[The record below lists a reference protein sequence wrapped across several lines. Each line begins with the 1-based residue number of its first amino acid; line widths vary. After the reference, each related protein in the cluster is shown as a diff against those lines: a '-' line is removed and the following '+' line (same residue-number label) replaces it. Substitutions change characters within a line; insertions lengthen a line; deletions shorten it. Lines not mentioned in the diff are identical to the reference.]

1 MRILLFVTSI
11 YDTFEDITGDEFKKI
26 IEKLEEIAEIEQDQR
41 ILISFCDETE
51 NKNIFTYYFRN
62 ILEEIKDKNIG
73 LGHQFLGNYYKD
85 IYKSGTLLYVDKFNK
100 EKEIFKYVKW
110 LEDNE
115 NFINLYY
122 VDANVNNEV
131 INKLF
136 CEEENVNINIINEQF
151 KGKGIVSSLEHKKMI
166 LEKNNAD

>member
-11 YDTFEDITGDEFKKI
+11 YDTFEDISGEEFKKI
-26 IEKLEEIAEIEQDQR
+26 IKKLEEIAEIEQDQR

-62 ILEEIKDKNIG
+62 ILNEIEDKNIK
-73 LGHQFLGNYYKD
+73 LGHQFLGNYYYKD
-85 IYKSGTLLYVDKFNK
+85 IYKSGALLYDDKFNK

-115 NFINLYY
+115 NFVNLYY
-122 VDANVNNEV
+122 VDSNVNHDIINE
-131 INKLF
+131 LF
-136 CEEENVNINIINEQF
+136 CKEKDVNINIIDEHS
-151 KGKGIVSSLEHKKMI
+151 KGKDIISSLDNKK
-166 LEKNNAD
+166 LLLQKK

>member
-11 YDTFEDITGDEFKKI
+11 YDTFEDVSGDDFKKI

-62 ILEEIKDKNIG
+62 ILDEIEGKNIK
-73 LGHQFLGNYYKD
+73 LGHQFLGNFYYKD
-85 IYKSGTLLYVDKFNK
+85 IYKGGALLYDDIYNK
-100 EKEIFKYVKW
+100 EREILKYVKW

-115 NFINLYY
+115 NFVNLYY
-122 VDANVNNEV
+122 VDSSANNDV
-131 INKLF
+131 INELF
-136 CEEENVNINIINEQF
+136 CEEKNVNLNIINENL
-151 KGKGIVSSLEHKKMI
+151 KGKGIASSLEEKKLI
-166 LEKNNAD
+166 LEKK